1 MASRQLKSHRPA
13 LENRVQPLPPEE
25 GPPSVEPVR
34 PKRIPFLVFTLVA
47 GIAGGI
53 WIGASWSGDRTNT
66 EAFTNL
72 GAAAQSDG
80 IAVAITGFADTLL
93 AVGTNGSEPM
103 ELATWPPS
111 GRLEMRALPA
121 AWTAISFNGEPFA
134 DFAEFDASGK
144 QIALAVP
151 VAREQSVGLL
161 AGRPEEPVPV
171 ATGVT
176 SYVWH
181 VETPRSLAYVVEEG
195 EAWIEVMS
203 GAPRSVERIRT
214 VDSGSELA
222 AWGAWGF
229 LRSHGSELMLLDSA
243 QGRFLGRFLA
253 ASTDAILIQRSDE
266 LGVAEPDGSGFAS
279 LGAAGNVSSAAFD
292 SLGERLAIGRS
303 DGLTILSSTGERLF
317 AVERPF
323 IEDVAWS
330 RDGAFVVFADR
341 IDVHILELATGTVV
355 TTGLG
360 PAVDVATRS
369 TAVGSG

>member
-1 MASRQLKSHRPA
+1 M
-13 LENRVQPLPPEE
+13 
-25 GPPSVEPVR
+25 
-34 PKRIPFLVFTLVA
+34 
-47 GIAGGI
+47 
-53 WIGASWSGDRTNT
+53 
-66 EAFTNL
+66 
-72 GAAAQSDG
+72 
-80 IAVAITGFADTLL
+80 
-93 AVGTNGSEPM
+93 
-103 ELATWPPS
+103 
-111 GRLEMRALPA
+111 
-121 AWTAISFNGEPFA
+121 
-134 DFAEFDASGK
+134 
-144 QIALAVP
+144 
-151 VAREQSVGLL
+151 GLL

-176 SYVWH
+176 SYVWY

-195 EAWIEVMS
+195 QAWIEVMS
-203 GAPRSVERIRT
+203 GAPRSVERIRS

-229 LRSHGSELMLLDSA
+229 LMSHGSELMLLDSG
-243 QGRFLGRFLA
+243 QGRFPGRFLA

-266 LGVAEPDGSGFAS
+266 LGVVEPDGSGFAS

-292 SLGERLAIGRS
+292 RLGERLAVGRS
-303 DGLTILSSTGERLF
+303 DGLTILSSAGESLF
-317 AVERPF
+317 AVEWPF

-330 RDGAFVVFADR
+330 RGGAFVVFADR